1 MSRPTW
7 RTSAVESAPEPH
19 ARRPAP
25 SSVIT
30 SSRLHY
36 QPTPPRNA
44 LQRLDHLTIPAL
56 IGLAASLGL
65 GDLAQVSLATTLA
78 LDAVHALLPVVILL
92 AFFNALR
99 TRAWSRFPRTI
110 AIPIAVWFSLLVA
123 SALTAS
129 SHRSEAI
136 AALERPA
143 GGALLAWV
151 VCVTCNTEH
160 RWRRVLQALA
170 FGGLG
175 LALIAVAE
183 AARIP
188 TVVDWL
194 AAVHDGSIPIG
205 DVPRV
210 AATLSHPNET
220 AMLLELALPLLIA
233 CAWAAGARWRLP
245 LAVGAL
251 VTLLAIGLTFSR
263 AGIVSALAALG
274 VLTSVCLARGAPRHL
289 VVLGVVVLALP
300 LAVGWAT
307 LMDPGLDRRLLA
319 GIDESSV
326 EQPSRTQF
334 WSVAI
339 DMLQDHPLLGVG
351 PDNFR
356 WLFAS
361 YSGIQA
367 DNLGIHA
374 HDQYLET
381 LADTGVL
388 GFLAFLWLLIVVTR
402 GAIQGA
408 LRTNDTWLWR
418 TALLASLTAW
428 LVHAVL
434 DDFERFWPTSI
445 AFWLIVGLIACR
457 PSARDHS
464 DYRLNSQ

>member
-7 RTSAVESAPEPH
+7 RTPTVESPHEPG

-25 SSVIT
+25 SSVIA

-36 QPTPPRNA
+36 QPTPRHA
-44 LQRLDHLTIPAL
+44 LQRLDHLTVFAL
-56 IGLAASLGL
+56 MCLAASLGL
-65 GDLAQVSLATTLA
+65 GDIARVSPATSLI

-92 AFFNALR
+92 AFFSALR
-99 TRAWSRFPRTI
+99 TRAWSRSPRTI

-129 SHRSEAI
+129 TYRTEAI
-136 AALERPA
+136 ASLQRPV
-143 GGALLAWV
+143 GGALLAWT

-205 DVPRV
+205 DIPRV

-251 VTLLAIGLTFSR
+251 VVLLAIGLTFSR
-263 AGIVSALAALG
+263 AGFVSALAALG
-274 VLTSVCLARGAPRHL
+274 VLTSVCIARGAPRHL
-289 VVLGVVVLALP
+289 VVLGVAVLALP
-300 LAVGWAT
+300 LALGWAT

-319 GIDESSV
+319 GIDESSG

-361 YSGIQA
+361 YSGVQA

-388 GFLAFLWLLIVVTR
+388 GLLAFMWLLIVVTR
-402 GAIQGA
+402 GAMQDA
-408 LRTNDTWLWR
+408 LLANDTWLWR

-445 AFWLIVGLIACR
+445 AFWLTVGLIVCR
-457 PSARDHS
+457 LSARDHS